1 MKSFSQKRKFASTI
15 HLAHNRKRSCF
26 IGAGMGNNCDFK
38 DLISATSARRI
49 WQSPNSPGKRSV
61 SASLLP
67 SAASVSDLLNAYY
80 ASAPAVYVPT
90 PERSMT
96 PDSQQSRQQ
105 QSGPIYQF
113 SGPGSMEL
121 TPSIE

>member
-1 MKSFSQKRKFASTI
+1 MIRNVAFRK
-15 HLAHNRKRSCF
+15 LSCF

-67 SAASVSDLLNAYY
+67 SAASVSDLLNSYY
-80 ASAPAVYVPT
+80 ASAPAVYVPA
-90 PERSMT
+90 PEKALT
-96 PDSQQSRQQ
+96 PDNTAK
-105 QSGPIYQF
+105 QSGPIYQYIN
-113 SGPGSMEL
+113 GGADL
-121 TPSIE
+121 APSIE